1 MGIFL
6 LPSQW
11 AVKFVRFL
19 RWFTTVSVFAAKL
32 RSALGTQGSGLISL
46 PPPVIVRGGGWLGIG
61 RGGGMGA
68 TPPSTHYIVGLIKGR
83 EVFSGCSDQVP
94 GTTEIKID
102 ASTNVHVSTKSRW
115 ESWMNNQNDG
125 WLYIGHC
132 LLLKQQGVYTRGP
145 HHVFSFS
152 LLSLGKSMVR
162 IPELLLVF
170 S

>member
-1 MGIFL
+1 MSCQVCSL
-6 LPSQW
+6 LEMIHNCISFCCKIEVSSW
-11 AVKFVRFL
+11 HSGVRSHFP
-19 RWFTTVSVFAAKL
+19 TTPCDCEGWRMVGDRAW
-32 RSALGTQGSGLISL
+32 GWDGGY
-46 PPPVIVRGGGWLGIG
+46 PP
-61 RGGGMGA
+61 
-68 TPPSTHYIVGLIKGR
+68 PPSTHYIVGLIKGR

-132 LLLKQQGVYTRGP
+132 LLLKQQGVYTPGP